1 MEPLEKLFRD
11 EIADLYDAEQQI
23 LKALPKM
30 IEAVSAPQLRN
41 ALEQHRRATEGQV
54 KRLEQIFQVEG
65 KPAQKK
71 CKGMA
76 GVIAEGDEVL
86 KEDYEGEVL
95 DAAIIGAA
103 QRVEHYEIAAYGT
116 ARAFAEHLG
125 KDEAVELLQQ
135 TLDEEKEADELLT
148 QIAESQVNLRASDE
162 AGEAG
167 ESDESSDDSEGETEE
182 REERTMA
189 KSSGGRGNSSGR
201 SMSGRS
207 MSASSRSGGSKS
219 SGGNSSRGGTAGKS
233 RTKASRSRSRSKS
246 TSNR

>member
-30 IEAVSAPQLRN
+30 ISAVSTPQLKT
-41 ALEQHRRATEGQV
+41 ALEQHRKVTEAQV
-54 KRLEQIFQVEG
+54 QRLEEIFRAEG
-65 KPAQKK
+65 KPSQKK

-76 GVIAEGDEVL
+76 GLLAEGEDIL
-86 KEDYEGEVL
+86 KEDFEGEVM

-116 ARAFAEHLG
+116 VRAFAEHLG
-125 KDEAVELLQQ
+125 KNEVVELLQE

-148 QIAESQVNLRASDE
+148 QIAESQVNLRASEE
-162 AGEAG
+162 ASEDS
-167 ESDESSDDSEGETEE
+167 EDSEGETDEQ
-182 REERTMA
+182 EERTMA
-189 KSSGGRGNSSGR
+189 RTGGRGNQGGR
-201 SMSGRS
+201 GS

-219 SGGNSSRGGTAGKS
+219 SSGNSGSSSRGKS
-233 RTKASRSRSRSKS
+233 KSSGSSSRGSSSKSSRSRSRSRS

>member
-41 ALEQHRRATEGQV
+41 ALEQHRKATEGQV

-65 KPAQKK
+65 KPSQKK

-76 GVIAEGDEVL
+76 GLIAEGDELL
-86 KEDYEGEVL
+86 KEDYEGDVL

-125 KDEAVELLQQ
+125 KDEAVELLQE

-148 QIAESQVNLRASDE
+148 QIAESQVNLRASEEGDE
-162 AGEAG
+162 GSEDS
-167 ESDESSDDSEGETEE
+167 EDSEGETEE
-182 REERTMA
+182 REDRAMA
-189 KSSGGRGNSSGR
+189 KSSSSGRGNS
-201 SMSGRS
+201 RS
-207 MSASSRSGGSKS
+207 MSASSKSGGKS
-219 SGGNSSRGGTAGKS
+219 GSGNSGNSSRGSNSSKS
-233 RTKASRSRSRSKS
+233 RTKATRSRSRSKS
-246 TSNR
+246 SSHR

>member
-30 IEAVSAPQLRN
+30 IEAVSAPQLRT
-41 ALEQHRRATEGQV
+41 ALEQHRKATEGQV
-54 KRLEQIFQVEG
+54 KRLEQIFQAEG
-65 KPAQKK
+65 KPSPKK

-76 GVIAEGDEVL
+76 GVLAEGEEVL

-125 KDEAVELLQQ
+125 KDEAVELLQE

-148 QIAESQVNLRASDE
+148 QIAESQVNLSASEEEGEEEDSDE
-162 AGEAG
+162 D
-167 ESDESSDDSEGETEE
+167 SDASSKSG
-182 REERTMA
+182 A
-189 KSSGGRGNSSGR
+189 KS
-201 SMSGRS
+201 
-207 MSASSRSGGSKS
+207 ASRS
-219 SGGNSSRGGTAGKS
+219 NTNKS
-233 RTKASRSRSRSKS
+233 RTAKTKASRSRAKATR
-246 TSNR
+246 

>member
-41 ALEQHRRATEGQV
+41 ALEQHRKATEGQV
-54 KRLEQIFQVEG
+54 KRLEEIFQVEG
-65 KPAQKK
+65 KPSQKK

-76 GVIAEGDEVL
+76 GLIAEGDELL
-86 KEDYEGEVL
+86 KEDYEGDVL

-125 KDEAVELLQQ
+125 KNEAVELLQE

-148 QIAESQVNLRASDE
+148 QIAESQVNLRASE
-162 AGEAG
+162 EEGEAG
-167 ESDESSDDSEGETEE
+167 DSDDSEDSEGETEE
-182 REERTMA
+182 REDRAMA
-189 KSSGGRGNSSGR
+189 KSSSGRGNSSGR
-201 SMSGRS
+201 SMS
-207 MSASSRSGGSKS
+207 ASSKS
-219 SGGNSSRGGTAGKS
+219 SGRSGSGNSGNSSRGSNSSKS
-233 RTKASRSRSRSKS
+233 RTKSSRSRSRSKS